1 MSYNKRMQEEI
12 ARRDAALLRMK
23 MAGNQTTTLI
33 GAKIETAKAGFNQKL
48 DTIKS
53 KVSPEN
59 IIREH
64 PWGAVLSALGAGLLA
79 VPLLR
84 SYFKPPKPPQREQ
97 THIVSATP
105 NQRIVVE
112 VVGAKPQGGG
122 HGSWKPLIDA
132 MLLGLP
138 AA

>member
-1 MSYNKRMQEEI
+1 MALSYNERMREEV

-33 GAKIETAKAGFNQKL
+33 GTKIKSAKAGLNQKL
-48 DTIKS
+48 DDIKA
-53 KVSPEN
+53 KVSPDN

-64 PWGAVLSALGAGLLA
+64 PWGAVLAALGAGLLA

-84 SYFKPPKPPQREQ
+84 SYFKPPKPPQ
-97 THIVSATP
+97 THIVSAAP
-105 NQRIVVE
+105 NQKIVVE

-122 HGSWKPLIDA
+122 QSIWKPLID
-132 MLLGLP
+132 
-138 AA
+138 